1 MRHRIAGMK
10 LGRNTPHRRALFR
23 NLAAAVLQHGQI
35 TTTIHKAKAVQPF
48 VEKLITLGKR
58 GDLHARRRAIALLQ
72 DRKLVTVDKQSGDP
86 VYEEREDGGDKTVI
100 QKLFGEIA
108 PAYADR
114 SGGYTRIIKLDRHRI
129 GDGADLVVL
138 QLVSEE
144 DDGPNVSGRF
154 SRRRQKQ
161 LGRTNYAARLRRGGK
176 AAPEADADA
185 EGEAGAIATAAPS
198 DAEAPDAAGAT
209 ESPEEPVES
218 SEAPTADDDSA
229 EEQKPGNA

>member
-1 MRHRIAGMK
+1 MRHRIAGSK
-10 LGRNTPHRRALFR
+10 LGRNTPHRRATFR

-48 VEKLITLGKR
+48 VDKLVTLGKR

-72 DRKLVTVDKQSGDP
+72 DRKLVTVDKQTGDP
-86 VYEEREDGGDKTVI
+86 VYEEREDGGDKTLI
-100 QKLFGEIA
+100 QKLFNEIG

-114 SGGYTRIIKLDRHRI
+114 TGGYTRIVKLDRHRI

-144 DDGPNVSGRF
+144 DEGPNVSGRF

-161 LGRTNYAARLRRGGK
+161 IGRTNYAAQLRRGGK
-176 AAPEADADA
+176 AEPEP
-185 EGEAGAIATAAPS
+185 AGAPT
-198 DAEAPDAAGAT
+198 AEAPAEPASEPETAEAPADPEAT
-209 ESPEEPVES
+209 ESAPAEDQPKPE
-218 SEAPTADDDSA
+218 
-229 EEQKPGNA
+229 QQ